1 MKINNTIVRYAILL
15 MLVFALSGCSA
26 SEQEIEETN
35 TYEEEQQEPQ
45 TETISFNAVVSGNTD
60 RNIICLSNGVVKEL
74 YVKVGD
80 TVEMGDKICKI
91 NDESLQSELE
101 TLQQKLAYEKKV
113 ETLTITK
120 YKENIA
126 KLDKIR
132 TQKLKEIKNQIEDLR
147 GEYNL
152 VSEQYKK
159 YLNKYNTAHANT
171 VYYKG
176 RYEEEVTDKSL
187 SLYQNSKAEEEQYEE
202 LYKSSQESMNSL
214 QDKIAELDDSYKLA
228 ELEQNS
234 IVREEEYNLKVYKNE
249 NVAEYEKQIK
259 ELKRNMKGTLVTA
272 EENGIITALMVEKGQ
287 NFEGGK
293 VASYANGDGYIVR
306 GYLQQSAIFKV
317 NEGMKV
323 TLKPDYEGSETI
335 TGRISKIVEVYDDE
349 NLGFPIEIAISKKS
363 KVKIGM
369 DAKVKIEVEIKK
381 D

>member
-1 MKINNTIVRYAILL
+1 MCLVPSGNNLFTFVVGI
-15 MLVFALSGCSA
+15 
-26 SEQEIEETN
+26 
-35 TYEEEQQEPQ
+35 
-45 TETISFNAVVSGNTD
+45 TISFNAVVSGNTD

-80 TVEMGDKICKI
+80 AVEMGDKICKI

-132 TQKLKEIKNQIEDLR
+132 TQKLKEIKNQIDDLR

-159 YLNKYNTAHANT
+159 YLNKYNTEHANT